1 MEENNMHQRIR
12 VVRKALKLKQTDF
25 AKQIGLAQTALSM
38 IEVGNNT
45 ITNKTVKLICVTF
58 NVNEQWLRT
67 GEGEMFNAS
76 PYIKE
81 LCDILGSLTTETQK
95 YLLLMA
101 RELLTVQ
108 KKLLSKSEEEGSGND
123 IELSGEERQTIE

>member
-1 MEENNMHQRIR
+1 MHQRIR